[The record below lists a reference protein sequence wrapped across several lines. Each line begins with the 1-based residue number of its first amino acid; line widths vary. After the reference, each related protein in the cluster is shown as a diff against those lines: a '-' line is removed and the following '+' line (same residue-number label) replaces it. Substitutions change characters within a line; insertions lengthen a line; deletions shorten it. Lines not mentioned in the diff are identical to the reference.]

1 MNLTPKHYH
10 QRSKHHKE
18 QATQI
23 SYHLDVFSS
32 VILEGV
38 NEKPAKAGPCTLI
51 LIVVTQYYT
60 SLESR
65 KAVSHCVVVDPQ
77 SYCICLNHSEFVLNN
92 YNTTELNKK
101 FQ

>member
-38 NEKPAKAGPCTLI
+38 NEKPAKAGPCTFI
-51 LIVVTQYYT
+51 LSVVTQYDT
-60 SLESR
+60 SLRNGYSFIITRVKES
-65 KAVSHCVVVDPQ
+65 CVTL
-77 SYCICLNHSEFVLNN
+77 CCC
-92 YNTTELNKK
+92 
-101 FQ
+101 

>member
-32 VILEGV
+32 VMLEGV
-38 NEKPAKAGPCTLI
+38 NEKPAKVGPCTLI

-60 SLESR
+60 SLRNGYITQVKES
-65 KAVSHCVVVDPQ
+65 CVTL
-77 SYCICLNHSEFVLNN
+77 CCR
-92 YNTTELNKK
+92 
-101 FQ
+101 

>member
-32 VILEGV
+32 FILEGV

-60 SLESR
+60 SLRNGYITRVKES
-65 KAVSHCVVVDPQ
+65 CVTL
-77 SYCICLNHSEFVLNN
+77 CCR
-92 YNTTELNKK
+92 
-101 FQ
+101 